1 MVCPYLLCSWSVWCT
16 HDLCFLHSS
25 SCLPV
30 ALKETSQSLSPY
42 TLQTNINP
50 SLYCGVSLRSDIHF
64 SCSTWSKC
72 ACPLD
77 TEKSRRGILA
87 LTFCF
92 SSAVLLYEHLSFSWG
107 KGWQTNTLTPA
118 SKDHTLGFLR
128 VIAVNNLLQGV
139 QICFPA
145 LLRQQPKNSNQ
156 LVIMSIRIIS
166 NLRAAALNIS
176 QKLIFLPLNSI
187 ENLLSLCSF
196 TVGRSDYFFHHS
208 KQDPGLSAVAVWLF
222 QQQWMG

>member
-1 MVCPYLLCSWSVWCT
+1 MGCLC
-16 HDLCFLHSS
+16 
-25 SCLPV
+25 
-30 ALKETSQSLSPY
+30 
-42 TLQTNINP
+42 
-50 SLYCGVSLRSDIHF
+50 
-64 SCSTWSKC
+64 
-72 ACPLD
+72 
-77 TEKSRRGILA
+77 A
-87 LTFCF
+87 LTYTSVVQHGQNVHVHWTLKSHVGESWLSLFAF
-92 SSAVLLYEHLSFSWG
+92 LLLFYFEHLSFSWG

-166 NLRAAALNIS
+166 NLRAAALSIS

-208 KQDPGLSAVAVWLF
+208 EQDPGLSGVAVWLF

>member
-1 MVCPYLLCSWSVWCT
+1 MCSDV
-16 HDLCFLHSS
+16 HL
-25 SCLPV
+25 
-30 ALKETSQSLSPY
+30 
-42 TLQTNINP
+42 
-50 SLYCGVSLRSDIHF
+50 G
-64 SCSTWSKC
+64 CSTCPKF
-72 ACPLD
+72 ACPLN

-92 SSAVLLYEHLSFSWG
+92 SSGVLLYEHLSSSWG

-156 LVIMSIRIIS
+156 LVIMPIRIIS
-166 NLRAAALNIS
+166 NLRAAVLNIN
-176 QKLIFLPLNSI
+176 QIIAFFPLNST
-187 ENLLSLCSF
+187 ENLLILRSF
-196 TVGRSDYFFHHS
+196 TVGRSDYFFHPS
-208 KQDPGLSAVAVWLF
+208 DQDPGSRGVTVLLF
-222 QQQWMG
+222 QQQCCWQQGGG